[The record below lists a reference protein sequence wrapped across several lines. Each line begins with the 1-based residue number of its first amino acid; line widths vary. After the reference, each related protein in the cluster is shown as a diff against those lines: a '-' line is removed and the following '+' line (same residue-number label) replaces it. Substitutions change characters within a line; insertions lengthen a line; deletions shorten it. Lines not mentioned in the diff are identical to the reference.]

1 MLRKNIIHYVYF
13 GVIIVITVLPI
24 LFMDLESNKQ
34 SLLDNSYLPEFPQII
49 GNVNAQSELENYL
62 NKRVG
67 FREEAIYAYELALDK
82 MFHKLEHSLYAY
94 GEDGYIMGN
103 MGTYIQDY
111 QHLNLQT
118 DAEFVD
124 SFTGWLAKVNDY
136 LAGQD
141 IGFLYF
147 LAPDKKTV
155 YYDYMSDDINV
166 YGDVSRTDM
175 VLERVESMEIPY
187 VYPEKEF
194 LEAKETQQIYNV
206 KYDALHWNDLGNF
219 LGNKLIDNELQK
231 LNSHIVPLNEEQ
243 FELYQ
248 VCMDRLVA
256 SFFYVNETV
265 PNYQLKDSA
274 GIRDI
279 TAEDGYKDIVADSF
293 AHYINDNLTQ
303 APVILVFHDSYF
315 ADSAKF
321 YKGRYKEVIFVHN
334 SNYLMMQELV
344 EHYRPDIVLF
354 ENVERVFASD
364 SFSVETLREWE
375 VK

>member
-1 MLRKNIIHYVYF
+1 MLRRNIIHYVYF

-49 GNVNAQSELENYL
+49 GNVNAQSELGNYL

-136 LAGQD
+136 LVGQD

-147 LAPDKKTV
+147 LAPDKKTI

-187 VYPEKEF
+187 VYPEEEF

-206 KYDALHWNDLGNF
+206 KYDALHW
-219 LGNKLIDNELQK
+219 K
-231 LNSHIVPLNEEQ
+231 
-243 FELYQ
+243 
-248 VCMDRLVA
+248 
-256 SFFYVNETV
+256 
-265 PNYQLKDSA
+265 
-274 GIRDI
+274 
-279 TAEDGYKDIVADSF
+279 
-293 AHYINDNLTQ
+293 
-303 APVILVFHDSYF
+303 
-315 ADSAKF
+315 
-321 YKGRYKEVIFVHN
+321 
-334 SNYLMMQELV
+334 
-344 EHYRPDIVLF
+344 
-354 ENVERVFASD
+354 
-364 SFSVETLREWE
+364 
-375 VK
+375 